1 MFDLRGYVAE
11 AAWKLGVRH
20 VHPMPNDTCGEED
33 SFFSY
38 RRSCLRGEKDY
49 GRGLSV
55 IALER

>member
-1 MFDLRGYVAE
+1 MFDLRGYVAKRL
-11 AAWKLGVRH
+11 AKLGIRH
-20 VHPMPNDTCGEED
+20 VHQMPNDTCREED
-33 SFFSY
+33 RFFSY